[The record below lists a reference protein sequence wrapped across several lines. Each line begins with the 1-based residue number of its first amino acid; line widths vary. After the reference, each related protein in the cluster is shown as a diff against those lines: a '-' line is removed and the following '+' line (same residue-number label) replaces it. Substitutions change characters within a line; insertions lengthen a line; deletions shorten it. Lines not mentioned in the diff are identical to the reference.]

1 MPLIAAVVATH
12 NRPEL
17 LSGRALASIAKQT
30 RRPDLLVV
38 VDDSDSGTRS
48 ANAAIAAGFESSSGV
63 KTCYMENRRTPGAS
77 GAWNSALAHLQA
89 TAPEVLVAVLDD
101 DDAWEPS
108 YLEQCER
115 TALAHNLDMV
125 AAGIVYH
132 QAGDASGRPLAP
144 PPRLDVNELLVRNT
158 HIQGSNLFV
167 RLRKLLEAGGFDE
180 ALVSTTDRD
189 VCIRLADLGNGEVRP
204 AARLPGASLR
214 GQ

>member
-1 MPLIAAVVATH
+1 M
-12 NRPEL
+12 
-17 LSGRALASIAKQT
+17 
-30 RRPDLLVV
+30 
-38 VDDSDSGTRS
+38 
-48 ANAAIAAGFESSSGV
+48 
-63 KTCYMENRRTPGAS
+63 PGAS
-77 GAWNSALAHLQA
+77 GAWNSALAHLQP
-89 TAPEVLVAVLDD
+89 TAPEVFVAVLDD

-132 QAGDASGRPLAP
+132 EAGDASGRPLAP

-180 ALVSTTDRD
+180 AAGQHHRPRHLHPSR
-189 VCIRLADLGNGEVRP
+189 RLGNGEVRP
-204 AARLPGASLR
+204 VARLPGASLR